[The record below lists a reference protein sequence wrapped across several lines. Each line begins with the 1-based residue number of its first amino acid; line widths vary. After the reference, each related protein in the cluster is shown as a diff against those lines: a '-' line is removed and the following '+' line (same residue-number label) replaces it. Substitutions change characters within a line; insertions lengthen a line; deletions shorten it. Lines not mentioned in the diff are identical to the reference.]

1 MHAWPLFTVTVVGS
15 LPRPQPLLDALRRR
29 QAKRIH
35 LATFDRIVGQAV
47 QEAVTLQEQAGVDIV
62 SDGEQ
67 RRDNFYSFI
76 VEYVDG
82 IRLMS
87 LAELLD
93 YVENKAAFENLLK
106 AFDVP
111 AFPIKPPVVV
121 GPLKRRKPRLWQ
133 NTREY

>member
-1 MHAWPLFTVTVVGS
+1 MRGPCFRSRWWEVCRAHSRSSMPYG
-15 LPRPQPLLDALRRR
+15 DGRRSVYM
-29 QAKRIH
+29 
-35 LATFDRIVGQAV
+35 LATFDRVVAQAV

-93 YVENKAAFENLLK
+93 YVENKAAFETL
-106 AFDVP
+106 AE
-111 AFPIKPPVVV
+111 
-121 GPLKRRKPRLWQ
+121 RPRCAGLCH
-133 NTREY
+133 